1 MRVAA
6 RAGGALTHFK
16 AAAPGEAYAAA
27 PLLQGFS
34 EGYQTMDTI
43 AALNFGLVIS
53 TTLGAF
59 GLTEKKDKMRHTI
72 LAGVFAG
79 SILAVIY
86 GMLCYM
92 GMCSSGVYAI
102 QENGAWT
109 LRCIVYQVFGAP
121 GAVLLAAIFT
131 LACLTTC
138 VGLINSIS
146 QYFSTLFKKISYT
159 RWVWIITCFAFLV
172 CNQGLNVILSIS
184 VPVLNAIYPVA
195 IVLILLGLSHPLWEG
210 KPLVYPLAVAGTGCV
225 SVVYALD
232 QLGLRMGAVGR
243 VFRALPFYA
252 EGFGWAGVFAVML
265 ALALAVSALRKKEA

>member
-16 AAAPGEAYAAA
+16 AAEAGEAYAAA

-121 GAVLLAAIFT
+121 GAVLLAAMT
-131 LACLTTC
+131 L
-138 VGLINSIS
+138 
-146 QYFSTLFKKISYT
+146 
-159 RWVWIITCFAFLV
+159 WV
-172 CNQGLNVILSIS
+172 Q
-184 VPVLNAIYPVA
+184 
-195 IVLILLGLSHPLWEG
+195 
-210 KPLVYPLAVAGTGCV
+210 
-225 SVVYALD
+225 
-232 QLGLRMGAVGR
+232 
-243 VFRALPFYA
+243 
-252 EGFGWAGVFAVML
+252 
-265 ALALAVSALRKKEA
+265 